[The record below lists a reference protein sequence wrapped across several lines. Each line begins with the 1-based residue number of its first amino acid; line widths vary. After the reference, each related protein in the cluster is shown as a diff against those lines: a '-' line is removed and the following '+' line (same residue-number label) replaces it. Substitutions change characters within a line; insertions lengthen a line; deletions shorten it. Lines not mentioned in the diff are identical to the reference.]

1 MTPLTSILASTGPL
15 WLYILIIVAALVIL
29 YAGFTILKA
38 RRLMTEFGGAARPRQ
53 ARFPGFLLVSLIIAS
68 LMVWGLK
75 HNMETGSGAMS
86 YVWFVGLPYAALAI
100 FLIGTVYRYRNRGF
114 SVSSI
119 SSEFLERKKL
129 FWGSQ
134 PFHWGIL
141 FLFFGHLIAF
151 LFPRAVIAW
160 NGEPVRLIILE
171 VSAFAFGLA
180 TLLGLVLLIS
190 RRMGSNRVLRVTN
203 RMDMVLY
210 TILLVQ
216 LITGLAVAYFDR
228 WGSNWFAGV
237 LTPYLQSLFVFNPE
251 TAAVAALPWTIQ
263 VHIVFAFLLI
273 AVFPFTRMMHF
284 LVAPVDYLWRGYQLV
299 IWNWGR
305 KSIRTSRN
313 YFYGKRPSNH

>member
-1 MTPLTSILASTGPL
+1 MTTLTSILVGSGPL

-29 YAGFTILKA
+29 YAVSTMVKA
-38 RRLMTEFGGAARPRQ
+38 RRMITEYGGASQPRHV
-53 ARFPGFLLVSLIIAS
+53 RFPVFLVVSLIVSA
-68 LMVWGLK
+68 LVVWGLK
-75 HNMETGSGAMS
+75 HNMETGSGAMN
-86 YVWFVGLPYAALAI
+86 YVWFVGLPYVALAI
-100 FLIGTVYRYRNRGF
+100 FLIGTIYRYRNRGF

-141 FLFFGHLIAF
+141 ILFFGHLIAF
-151 LFPRAVIAW
+151 LFPAAVIAW

-171 VSAFAFGLA
+171 VTAFAFGLA
-180 TLLGLVLLIS
+180 ALLGLILLIF

-203 RMDMVLY
+203 RMDMILY

-216 LITGLAVAYFDR
+216 FITGLAVAYFDR

-251 TAAVAALPWTIQ
+251 TAAVSALPWTIQ
-263 VHIVFAFLLI
+263 IHIVFAFLLI
-273 AVFPFTRMMHF
+273 GVFPFTRMMHF
-284 LVAPVDYLWRGYQLV
+284 LVAPIDYIWRRYQVV
-299 IWNWGR
+299 IWNWSR

>member
-1 MTPLTSILASTGPL
+1 MITLTSILASTGPV
-15 WLYILIIVAALVIL
+15 WLYILIAVAALVVL
-29 YAGFTILKA
+29 YALSTILKA
-38 RRLMTEFGGAARPRQ
+38 RRMMTEFGGAAQPRHV
-53 ARFPGFLLVSLIIAS
+53 RFPGFLLVSVIVAALV
-68 LMVWGLK
+68 VWGLK
-75 HNMETGSGAMS
+75 INMETGSGAMA
-86 YVWFVGLPYAALAI
+86 YVWFVGLPYVALVI

-141 FLFFGHLIAF
+141 ILFFGHLTAF

-171 VSAFAFGLA
+171 VSAFAFGLSA
-180 TLLGLVLLIS
+180 LLGLILLIS

-203 RMDMVLY
+203 RMDMILY